1 MKTNSINS
9 ISPLDGRYFSQ
20 TAFLAEFFSEK
31 ALIQYRLKIEIEY
44 FIKLTESNIDELK
57 SWKKSN
63 NKVLN
68 KAMKSEQRIY
78 EMEINNESQYVM
90 IKEIQYHPVT
100 DEVLHV
106 DFMRVL
112 RSEKMTISVPLILTG
127 KAVGVTEGGILS
139 QSMNQI
145 EISCYPTNVPEN
157 IEVNID
163 NLELNASLSVA
174 DVNIDDDEIEII
186 SPDELN
192 VATIA
197 APREEEE
204 PVLSDEDEAD
214 SDVESSEE
222 KTDAGEEDT
231 SEQNEDKKEG

>member
-1 MKTNSINS
+1 MGTSYYKLDIENREVVGKKATKTLRRSGKVPSVLYFKGEEPLS
-9 ISPLDGRYFSQ
+9 ISV
-20 TAFLAEFFSEK
+20 
-31 ALIQYRLKIEIEY
+31 
-44 FIKLTESNIDELK
+44 
-57 SWKKSN
+57 N
-63 NKVLN
+63 NKALN
-68 KAMKSEQRIY
+68 KAMKSDQRIY
-78 EMEINNESQYVM
+78 EMEIDNESQYVM

-112 RSEKMTISVPLILTG
+112 RSEKMTISVPLILIG
-127 KAVGVTEGGILS
+127 KAIGVTEGGILS

-163 NLELNASLSVA
+163 SLELNASLSVA
-174 DVNIDDDEIEII
+174 DIGIDDDEIEII

-192 VATIA
+192 VASIA
-197 APREEEE
+197 APKEEES
-204 PVLSDEDEAD
+204 VLSDEVEAD

-222 KTDAGEEDT
+222 KTDAGEEDN
-231 SEQNEDKKEG
+231 SEQNEDKKED

>member
-1 MKTNSINS
+1 MGTSYYKLDIENREVVGKKATKTLRRSGKVPSVLYFKGEEPLS
-9 ISPLDGRYFSQ
+9 ISV
-20 TAFLAEFFSEK
+20 
-31 ALIQYRLKIEIEY
+31 
-44 FIKLTESNIDELK
+44 
-57 SWKKSN
+57 N
-63 NKVLN
+63 NKALN

-78 EMEINNESQYVM
+78 EMEIDNESQYVM

-112 RSEKMTISVPLILTG
+112 RSEKMIISVPLILTG

-139 QSMNQI
+139 QSLNQI

-163 NLELNASLSVA
+163 SLELNASLSVA

-197 APREEEE
+197 APREEE

-222 KTDAGEEDT
+222 KTDAGQEDT
-231 SEQNEDKKEG
+231 SEQNEDKKED

>member
-1 MKTNSINS
+1 MGTSYYKLDIENREVVGKKATKTLRRSGKVPSVLYFKGDEPLS
-9 ISPLDGRYFSQ
+9 ISV
-20 TAFLAEFFSEK
+20 
-31 ALIQYRLKIEIEY
+31 
-44 FIKLTESNIDELK
+44 
-57 SWKKSN
+57 N
-63 NKVLN
+63 NKALN

-163 NLELNASLSVA
+163 SLELNASLSVA
-174 DVNIDDDEIEII
+174 DINIDDDEIEII

-192 VATIA
+192 VASIA
-197 APREEEE
+197 APKEEES
-204 PVLSDEDEAD
+204 VLSDEVEAD

-222 KTDAGEEDT
+222 KTDAGEEDN
-231 SEQNEDKKEG
+231 SEQNEDKKED

>member
-1 MKTNSINS
+1 MGASYYKLDIENREVVGKKATKAIRRSGLVPS
-9 ISPLDGRYFSQ
+9 VLYFKGEEPLS
-20 TAFLAEFFSEK
+20 LSVNKK
-31 ALIQYRLKIEIEY
+31 A
-44 FIKLTESNIDELK
+44 
-57 SWKKSN
+57 
-63 NKVLN
+63 LN
-68 KAMKSEQRIY
+68 KAMKSDQRIY
-78 EMEINNESQYVM
+78 EMDINNESQYVM

-163 NLELNASLSVA
+163 SLEMNASLSVA
-174 DVNIDDDEIEII
+174 DVSIDDDEIEII

-192 VATIA
+192 VASIT
-197 APREEEE
+197 APKEEESA
-204 PVLSDEDEAD
+204 LSDEDEVD
-214 SDVESSEE
+214 SDVDESSEE
-222 KTDAGEEDT
+222 KSDAGEEDS
-231 SEQNEDKKEG
+231 SEQNEDEKKD

>member
-1 MKTNSINS
+1 MGTSYYKLDIENREVVGKKATKTLRRSGKVPS
-9 ISPLDGRYFSQ
+9 VLYFKGEEPLS
-20 TAFLAEFFSEK
+20 LSV
-31 ALIQYRLKIEIEY
+31 
-44 FIKLTESNIDELK
+44 
-57 SWKKSN
+57 N
-63 NKVLN
+63 NKALN
-68 KAMKSEQRIY
+68 KAMKSDQRIY
-78 EMEINNESQYVM
+78 EMEIDNESQYVM
-90 IKEIQYHPVT
+90 IKEIQYHPIT

-106 DFMRVL
+106 DFMRVR

-163 NLELNASLSVA
+163 SLELNASLSVA
-174 DVNIDDDEIEII
+174 DVIIDDDEIEII

-192 VATIA
+192 IASIA
-197 APREEEE
+197 APKEEEEE
-204 PVLSDEDEAD
+204 PVLSDEAEVD

-222 KTDAGEEDT
+222 KTDVGEEDN
-231 SEQNEDKKEG
+231 SEKNENKKEG

>member
-1 MKTNSINS
+1 MGTSYYKLDIENREVVGKKATKTLRRSGKVPSVLYFKGEEPLS
-9 ISPLDGRYFSQ
+9 ISV
-20 TAFLAEFFSEK
+20 
-31 ALIQYRLKIEIEY
+31 
-44 FIKLTESNIDELK
+44 
-57 SWKKSN
+57 N
-63 NKVLN
+63 NKALN

-78 EMEINNESQYVM
+78 EMEIDNESQYVM

-112 RSEKMTISVPLILTG
+112 RSEKMTIAVPLILTG

-231 SEQNEDKKEG
+231 SEQNEDKKED

>member
-1 MKTNSINS
+1 MGTSYYKLDIENREVVGKKATKTLRRSGKVPSVLYFKGEEPLS
-9 ISPLDGRYFSQ
+9 ISV
-20 TAFLAEFFSEK
+20 
-31 ALIQYRLKIEIEY
+31 
-44 FIKLTESNIDELK
+44 
-57 SWKKSN
+57 N
-63 NKVLN
+63 NKALN

-78 EMEINNESQYVM
+78 EMEIDNESQYVM

-112 RSEKMTISVPLILTG
+112 RSEKMTISVPLILIG
-127 KAVGVTEGGILS
+127 KAIGVTEGGILS

-163 NLELNASLSVA
+163 SLELNASLSVA
-174 DVNIDDDEIEII
+174 DISIDDDEIEII

-192 VATIA
+192 VASIA
-197 APREEEE
+197 APKEEES
-204 PVLSDEDEAD
+204 VLSDEVEAD

-222 KTDAGEEDT
+222 KTDAGEEDN

>member
-1 MKTNSINS
+1 MGTSYYKLDIENRKVVGKKATKTLRRSGKVPSVLYFKGEEPLS
-9 ISPLDGRYFSQ
+9 ISV
-20 TAFLAEFFSEK
+20 
-31 ALIQYRLKIEIEY
+31 
-44 FIKLTESNIDELK
+44 
-57 SWKKSN
+57 N
-63 NKVLN
+63 NKALN

-127 KAVGVTEGGILS
+127 KAVGVVEGGILS

-163 NLELNASLSVA
+163 SLELNASLSVA
-174 DVNIDDDEIEII
+174 DISIDDDEIEII

-192 VATIA
+192 VASIA
-197 APREEEE
+197 APKEEES
-204 PVLSDEDEAD
+204 VLSDELEAD
-214 SDVESSEE
+214 SDVESNEE
-222 KTDAGEEDT
+222 KTDDGEEDN
-231 SEQNEDKKEG
+231 SEQNEDKKED

>member
-1 MKTNSINS
+1 MGTSYYKLDIENREVVGKKATKTLRRSGKVPS
-9 ISPLDGRYFSQ
+9 VLYFKGEEPLS
-20 TAFLAEFFSEK
+20 LSV
-31 ALIQYRLKIEIEY
+31 
-44 FIKLTESNIDELK
+44 
-57 SWKKSN
+57 N

-90 IKEIQYHPVT
+90 IKEVQYHPVT
-100 DEVLHV
+100 DEVLHI

-163 NLELNASLSVA
+163 SLELNASLSVA

-192 VATIA
+192 VASIA
-197 APREEEE
+197 APKEEE
-204 PVLSDEDEAD
+204 PVLPDEDEAD

-231 SEQNEDKKEG
+231 SEQNEDKKED

>member
-1 MKTNSINS
+1 MGTSYYKLDIENREVVGKKATKTLRRSGKVPSVLYFKGEEPLS
-9 ISPLDGRYFSQ
+9 ISV
-20 TAFLAEFFSEK
+20 
-31 ALIQYRLKIEIEY
+31 
-44 FIKLTESNIDELK
+44 
-57 SWKKSN
+57 N
-63 NKVLN
+63 NKALN

-78 EMEINNESQYVM
+78 EMEIDNESQYVM
-90 IKEIQYHPVT
+90 IKEVQYHPVT

-112 RSEKMTISVPLILTG
+112 RSEKMTISVPLILIG
-127 KAVGVTEGGILS
+127 KAIGVTEGGILS

-163 NLELNASLSVA
+163 SLELNASLSVA
-174 DVNIDDDEIEII
+174 DISIDDDEIEII

-192 VATIA
+192 VASIA
-197 APREEEE
+197 APKEEES
-204 PVLSDEDEAD
+204 VLSDEVEAD

-222 KTDAGEEDT
+222 KTDAGEEDN
-231 SEQNEDKKEG
+231 SEQNEDKKED